1 MEALNMS
8 YLYLASPYTSSDFTK
23 TVERYHEAL
32 DATHYL
38 LSNKIWTYSPIVHCH
53 SVAVIHGLP
62 TDFAFWSEYNHL
74 MVLNSRGLAIL
85 MIDGWQESVGVTGEV
100 EYCGALGKP
109 IYFMLKLRNGKYA
122 LSPRDSSHPDAVAS
136 NPA

>member
-1 MEALNMS
+1 MS
-8 YLYLASPYTSSDFTK
+8 YLYLASPYTAHSGDHNSIMLHRFQ
-23 TVERYHEAL
+23 EAV

-38 LSNKIWTYSPIVHCH
+38 LNNRIWVYSPIVHCH
-53 SVAVIHGLP
+53 PIAIAHELP
-62 TDFAFWSEYNHL
+62 RDFAFWSEYNHL
-74 MVLNSRGLAIL
+74 MILNSRGLAIL
-85 MIDGWQESVGVTGEV
+85 MLDGWKESLGVTGEV

-122 LSPRDSSHPDAVAS
+122 LSPRDSSHPDAIAS